1 MPQHRISVCL
11 EPSENAK
18 HSSKT
23 SFCESLE
30 LESDQIEKLED
41 IFNSEDLSFLSR
53 LEQLIREYKSIQKI
67 SAPMPSRCTQDIV
80 DKYNENTPI
89 EEESKSAIELEQKR
103 LDLDAEI
110 LRIIDEP
117 DSNSEIRLITG
128 EIPVNKNPSQIE
140 FNSEG
145 EIVLSDYSLGSD
157 SSDAEIEVIEDRLSE
172 RSDLK
177 FDENTRNSISSETS
191 SFEVIKTPR
200 NDDII
205 PMNKPITT
213 TLSPSKDKPASSTP
227 RGSKEFPNLAV
238 KFPIQQPELPK
249 SCGWKQKKYIPSTS
263 HSPDEKGESVPNLV
277 SDESENEF
285 ETIKTVEK
293 VPFYNKGNK
302 NDQKKTKREST
313 RGIRGRKRNQMLRR
327 ANEHGTYIDSKG
339 QEQKRK

>member
-1 MPQHRISVCL
+1 MP
-11 EPSENAK
+11 A
-18 HSSKT
+18 
-23 SFCESLE
+23 
-30 LESDQIEKLED
+30 
-41 IFNSEDLSFLSR
+41 
-53 LEQLIREYKSIQKI
+53 
-67 SAPMPSRCTQDIV
+67 RCTQDIV

-117 DSNSEIRLITG
+117 DSNSEITLITG
-128 EIPVNKNPSQIE
+128 EIPINKNPSQIE

-145 EIVLSDYSLGSD
+145 EIVLSDYSLGSGKFNSFIVYKSYSSSQPILD

-177 FDENTRNSISSETS
+177 FDENTQNSISSETS

-213 TLSPSKDKPASSTP
+213 TLSPSKDKPVSSTP

-249 SCGWKQKKYIPSTS
+249 SCGWKQERLHQMTLGKK
-263 HSPDEKGESVPNLV
+263 
-277 SDESENEF
+277 
-285 ETIKTVEK
+285 
-293 VPFYNKGNK
+293 
-302 NDQKKTKREST
+302 
-313 RGIRGRKRNQMLRR
+313 
-327 ANEHGTYIDSKG
+327 
-339 QEQKRK
+339 